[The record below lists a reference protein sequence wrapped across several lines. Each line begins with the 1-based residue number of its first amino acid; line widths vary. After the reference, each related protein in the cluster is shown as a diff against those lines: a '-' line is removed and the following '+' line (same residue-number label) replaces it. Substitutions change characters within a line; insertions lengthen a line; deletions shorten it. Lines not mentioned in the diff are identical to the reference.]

1 MGKAVKQ
8 VAQVAVGAVIGFIQG
23 GPVGAAIGAGLAF
36 YVSSQQKA
44 LSTGSSTVSEPS
56 SQTVRSSKAPVR
68 FILGRAST
76 GGVLVWA
83 QEQSGAQSTGE
94 WVHLVYVLAEG
105 PIDALE
111 DILLGEESIS
121 SFGADATYE
130 LVINPT
136 TVNAFLKANCPDW
149 KDSQIGRGLS
159 FVRLS
164 LRYNAEKFPS
174 GIPDTRF
181 IVRGRNDIYD
191 PRSGAAGYTVNTALH
206 ILWYLRMRC
215 GVPDDEIVMDT
226 FASAANVC
234 AETVT
239 NADGSTSPRYATS
252 CVIGADEERTQV
264 LQKLEA
270 SCAGKL
276 IRVGG
281 RWMLQAGAYYGPYD
295 YEITEDMVIGTITG
309 GTEPTNDG
317 AINTVRGTFVDTTQ
331 SWADTDYPEVVVT
344 DWVTEDGGEAAE
356 TLSFSYVTDPYQA
369 QRLANIE
376 LRRRR
381 AGGTISIPMNFL
393 GYNCRPGRAV
403 RVNLPSL
410 NILGEFI
417 VTTWSMGATEGCT
430 VAVAQYEPAIYDDAV
445 GQPYNPLG
453 FIGLPSGGLGS
464 PTGVTWT
471 QDTSAEVVQGVV
483 SWAPPTGIVTEY
495 IVTVRQGAAAV
506 QAHTVPGNT
515 TQCSISGL
523 PSGNYTISV
532 AAVGPL
538 ARSGEATIT
547 ISVNG
552 PPIPESCVV
561 QSSLDSITLIP
572 ANPLHGLN
580 GGTYEYRFSTNPQ
593 ATAETADYL
602 GQGLTFTH
610 NGLAFATQYYYFI
623 RSVNAYGASAYLSVP
638 ASTSNDVS
646 QMLLALAGKVGKTQ
660 LSKEI
665 NGKIELID
673 SLQDQIDDLSN
684 PLMYV
689 ATDDYAS
696 GAVVYQGD
704 RLYQAI
710 AAVPAAEDGSNAP
723 PNVTYWKDVGQIL
736 TTANGLALQVQENTA
751 DITELDGVVT
761 AQASSVQAL
770 RAAYRED
777 GGEGDLQGALKL
789 WDTQATYSK
798 EVVVR
803 STQNQALVQSTET
816 LQASVAS
823 NGTAV
828 QAVSA
833 AVQTTSQAVADLS
846 GKASAMWAVKLQV
859 NSNGQYVV
867 AGIGAGIE
875 NVGGTLQ
882 SNIIFQANT
891 IAFASPNGDGTLSYP
906 YIISGG
912 VNYFNTAFFQDAS
925 ISFLKVGDNVQS
937 TNYVA
942 GSTGWRLGKDGSFEI
957 NSALAGGGRQ
967 VINNAGGKVYDA
979 GGVKRYQWGDL
990 SV

>member
-8 VAQVAVGAVIGFIQG
+8 IAQVAVGAVIGFIQG

-36 YVSSQQKA
+36 YVSSQQQA

-56 SQTVRSSKAPVR
+56 AQTVRSSKAPVR

-83 QEQSGAQSTGE
+83 QEQSGSQSTGE

-149 KDSQIGRGLS
+149 KDSQIGRGVS

-191 PRSGAAGYTVNTALH
+191 PRTGAAGYTVNTALH
-206 ILWYLRMRC
+206 ILWYLRNRC
-215 GVPDDEIVMDT
+215 GVPDDEILMET

-239 NADGSTSPRYATS
+239 NADGSASPRYATS

-309 GTEPTNDG
+309 GTEPTNDA

-445 GQPYNPLG
+445 GQPYDPLG
-453 FIGLPSGGLGS
+453 FIGLPAGGLGS
-464 PTGVTWT
+464 PSGVTWT
-471 QDTSAEVVQGVV
+471 LDTSAEVTQGVL
-483 SWAPPTGIVTEY
+483 SWTPPTGIVTSY
-495 IVTVRQGAAAV
+495 VVTVRQGATAV
-506 QAHTVPGNT
+506 QSFTVPAES
-515 TQCSISGL
+515 TQIQISGL
-523 PSGNYTISV
+523 PSGNYTMSV
-532 AAVGPL
+532 AAVGPM
-538 ARSGEATIT
+538 ARSGESTIT
-547 ISVNG
+547 VSVNG
-552 PPIPESCVV
+552 PPIPEGCVV
-561 QSSLDSITLIP
+561 QPSLESITLIP
-572 ANPLHGLN
+572 RNTVHGLN
-580 GGTYEYRFSTNPQ
+580 GGTYEYRFTTNPQ
-593 ATAETADYL
+593 DTAQEAVYL

-610 NGLAFATQYYYFI
+610 NGLAFYTNYYYFI
-623 RSVNAYGASAYLSVP
+623 RSVNAYGASEYLYVP
-638 ASTSNDVS
+638 TATSNDVS
-646 QMLLALAGKVGKTQ
+646 AYIDALAGKIGKTQ
-660 LSKEI
+660 LSQ
-665 NGKIELID
+665 ELNTEID
-673 SLQDQIDDLSN
+673 SLQDQIDGLSN
-684 PLMYV
+684 PIAYV
-689 ATDDYAS
+689 PEDAYTK

-704 RLYQAI
+704 RLYQAKVD
-710 AAVPAAEDGSNAP
+710 VPAAADGSNKP
-723 PNVTYWKDVGQIL
+723 PSATYWTDIGQLLQEAGAVAGQVTQNTLDINSQGKQI
-736 TTANGLALQVQENTA
+736 TAQAQK
-751 DITELDGVVT
+751 LDGVYVQVNPALAGDTSGYAGADNVYVGVWSEQSARLEDGIAT
-761 AQASSVQAL
+761 AQRLDTVQAAVNNTSSSVQVV
-770 RAAYRED
+770 
-777 GGEGDLQGALKL
+777 
-789 WDTQATYSK
+789 SK
-798 EVVVR
+798 
-803 STQNQALVQSTET
+803 
-816 LQASVAS
+816 
-823 NGTAV
+823 
-828 QAVSA
+828 
-833 AVQTTSQAVADLS
+833 AVATLD

-859 NSNGQYVV
+859 NANGQYVV

-912 VNYFNTAFFQDAS
+912 VNYFNSAFFQDAS

-937 TNYVA
+937 TNFVS

-957 NSALAGGGRQ
+957 NSALGGGGRQ
-967 VINNAGGKVYDA
+967 VINAAGGKVYDA
-979 GGVKRYQWGDL
+979 SGVKRYQWGNLDA
-990 SV
+990 